1 VIDRDHF
8 GVVDNRA
15 ASGRD
20 TRASRDRARAAADRA
35 RAAED
40 RLRAAAD
47 RAEAARELAEAV
59 QLRLQAA
66 NDLKSATTDDL
77 TGAWT
82 RRSGLEEVMRELAR
96 AGRTGVALVLA
107 FVDVDGLKQVN
118 DSRGHLA
125 GDTLLRLVGETI
137 RTHVR
142 PYDVVVRYGGDE
154 FVCAMS
160 NLGALEA
167 RERFGNVAEALRAV
181 DVEHSVTFGI
191 AEAVPA
197 DSLQS
202 LIARADADLLKA
214 RRLRYATETLARAS
228 GRSDEVIEPTKLR
241 RR

>member
-8 GVVDNRA
+8 GVVDNRV

-20 TRASRDRARAAADRA
+20 SLSRASRDRARAAADRA

-125 GDTLLRLVGETI
+125 GDTLLQLVGETI

-167 RERFGNVAEALRAV
+167 RDRFGNVAQALRAV
-181 DVEHSVTFGI
+181 DAEHSVTFGI
-191 AEAVPA
+191 AEAVPD

-202 LIARADADLLKA
+202 LIARADADLLEA
-214 RRLRYATETLARAS
+214 RRSRYAPQRGDHRAEAAS
-228 GRSDEVIEPTKLR
+228 ASVA
-241 RR
+241 